1 MASQM
6 VSVRFPSGESEFRIT
21 AEPPKVGDTF
31 KRGNVE
37 WRASRV
43 DADENERAV
52 VTLVAAE
59 GWMTPLGAS
68 GAGIPSRTH
77 A

>member
-6 VSVRFPSGESEFRIT
+6 VSVRFPTGESEFRIT
-21 AEPPKVGDTF
+21 AEPPEVGDTF
-31 KRGNVE
+31 KRGDAE
-37 WRASRV
+37 WRVSYV

-52 VTLVAAE
+52 VTLVAVEA
-59 GWMTPLGAS
+59 WMTPVEVS
-68 GAGIPSRTH
+68 GVGTAADSH